1 MAISATESGL
11 ALLTPAEMGRADA
24 LAIAGGVPGTV
35 LMENAGRAVAAGVLA
50 RWPSPRPVAV
60 LCGPGN
66 NGGDGFVAARVLADA
81 GWTVRLGLLG
91 GDLAALRGDAAHH
104 AALWRGP
111 VETLS
116 PTLLDG
122 AGVVIDAVFGA
133 GLSRD
138 VDGTARAVL
147 EAAARC
153 GAPLVAVDVPSGI
166 DGADGTVRGFAP
178 QAAVTVTFFR
188 RKPGHLLLPGRL
200 LCGETVLAEIG
211 IPADVLGAVAPRL
224 FENEPALWRG
234 RYPWPRLDGHKY
246 SRGHAVVAGGARMT
260 GAGRLA
266 ARAAARAGAGLVT
279 VVAPA
284 AAWAVYAAALT
295 AIMVEPL
302 DPASGHGFAQAIA
315 DPRRNAV
322 LIGPGAGVGEETREA
337 VLAALRAGRA
347 TVLDADAL
355 TSFADVPQTL
365 FDAIGSG
372 ASPCVL
378 TPHPG
383 EFKRLFPLGRDK
395 VAAVRDAARRSGA
408 TVILKGAD
416 TVVAAPDGRAVI
428 NGNAPPELATAG
440 SGDVLAGIVLG
451 LLAQGMPAFDAAAAG
466 VWLHGDAAAQF
477 GPGLLAEDIIDAL
490 PRTLRRLRAASH
502 S

>member
-1 MAISATESGL
+1 MAMSAAAESSH

-35 LMENAGRAVAAGVLA
+35 LMENAGRAVAAAVLA

-66 NGGDGFVAARVLADA
+66 NGGDGFVAARVLAEA

-91 GDLAALRGDAAHH
+91 GDPAALRGDAAHH

-116 PTLLDG
+116 PALLDG
-122 AGVVIDAVFGA
+122 AGLVIDAVFGA

-138 VDGTARAVL
+138 VDGVARTVL
-147 EAAARC
+147 EAASRG
-153 GAPLVAVDVPSGI
+153 GAPIVAVDVPSGL

-178 QAAVTVTFFR
+178 PAAVTVTFFR
-188 RKPGHLLLPGRL
+188 KKPGHLLLPGRM
-200 LCGETVLAEIG
+200 LCGETVLADIG
-211 IPADVLGAVAPRL
+211 IPADVLDAIKPRL
-224 FENEPALWRG
+224 FENDPALWLG
-234 RYPWPRLDGHKY
+234 CYPWPRLDGHKY
-246 SRGHAVVAGGARMT
+246 SRGHAVVAGGGRMT

-279 VVAPA
+279 VAVPA
-284 AAWAVYAAALT
+284 AAWAVYATALT
-295 AIMVEPL
+295 AVMVEPL
-302 DPASGHGFAQAIA
+302 DPASGHGFAEAIA

-322 LIGPGAGVGEETREA
+322 LIGPGAGVGEETRAA

-355 TSFADVPQTL
+355 TSFADAPQTL
-365 FDAIGSG
+365 FGAIGPP
-372 ASPCVL
+372 PCVL

-383 EFKRLFPLGRDK
+383 EFRRLFALGRDK
-395 VAAVRDAARRSGA
+395 VASVREAARRSGA
-408 TVILKGAD
+408 VVILKGAD

-428 NGNAPPELATAG
+428 NSNAPPELATAG

-451 LLAQGMPAFDAAAAG
+451 LLAQGMPTFEAAAAG

-477 GPGLLAEDIIDAL
+477 GFGLVAEDIIDAL
-490 PRTLRRLRAASH
+490 PRTLTRLRAGPRS
-502 S
+502 